1 MYGFDEM
8 IMRKLFAVSLSNYEQ
23 TLRQAQGK
31 RDDDYDDEEEDE
43 DEEREWCD

>member
-8 IMRKLFAVSLSNYEQ
+8 IMRKSFVVSLSNHEQ
-23 TLRQAQGK
+23 TLGQAQGEQ
-31 RDDDYDDEEEDE
+31 DDDYDEEEDE